1 MPMAFFLFKKVWS
14 HGHFQKEMMFFCF
27 HNENDL
33 SQEKSVLA
41 LVCDTA
47 QAATFG
53 ETREKKKRIEWAQD
67 TEILPMTVCSNIYAC
82 QTAYALYHHLYLYTY
97 YIYIVLLF
105 FICISFQVFGNSEFW
120 DTFV

>member
-1 MPMAFFLFKKVWS
+1 MFLFVFLNK
-14 HGHFQKEMMFFCF
+14 
-27 HNENDL
+27 NDL

-53 ETREKKKRIEWAQD
+53 ETREKKKRTEWVQD

-82 QTAYALYHHLYLYTY
+82 QTAYALYHHLYVHILHIHCIVVFHMYLLSSIWKLRILG
-97 YIYIVLLF
+97 YICVM
-105 FICISFQVFGNSEFW
+105 
-120 DTFV
+120 